1 MDQQKIVDT
10 VSVAARDVF
19 GTMLGLEI
27 EISEPFAEKSFP
39 AESQKVVALIGLA
52 GQWIGTGFIGCSP
65 EFACRIASI
74 MLMTEYD
81 SVNEDV
87 LDAMAEMANMI
98 FGNVKTAL
106 EEELGG
112 LGLSIPTVIFGRNF
126 ATRSVGQQAWT
137 VFPLKVGSDEMEL
150 KFCLM
155 PNRDFQKNIRHARIQ
170 PHVIENVGA

>member
-1 MDQQKIVDT
+1 MEQEVIVKT
-10 VSVAARDVF
+10 VSKATKDVF

-27 EISEPFAEKSFP
+27 EIGESYIETASP

-52 GQWIGTGFIGCSP
+52 GQWIGTGVIGCSP
-65 EFACRIASI
+65 EFACRIASL
-74 MLMTEYD
+74 MLMAEYPG
-81 SVNEDV
+81 VNEDV

-98 FGNVKTAL
+98 FGNVKTEL
-106 EEELGG
+106 EEQLGV

-137 VFPLKVGSDEMEL
+137 IFPIKAGDDEMEL

-155 PNRDFQKNIRHARIQ
+155 PNRDLQMSHRHARVQ
-170 PHVIENVGA
+170 PITVEQAHS